1 MTTQEN
7 IKDRTLTLKRTIPAP
22 IESVWD
28 AFTKA
33 EHIAQWWG
41 PKGIQVHIAKHD
53 FRIGGQWRYTMEM
66 ADGHTFVSDGTYSD
80 IEPPTKLVTS
90 ADFQPMTIG
99 VVLEVLFQKNREN
112 TDLKFSV
119 LHPTRAYRKQQ
130 EGTGFYKG
138 WEAALDR
145 LENYVDQLSHKNK

>member
-7 IKDRTLTLKRTIPAP
+7 IQDRTLTLKRTISAP

-28 AFTKA
+28 AWTMA

-41 PKGIQVHIAKHD
+41 PQGIQVNIVKHD
-53 FRIGGQWRYTMEM
+53 FRVGGQWRYTMEM
-66 ADGHTFVSDGTYSD
+66 PDGSTLVSDGTYSD
-80 IEPPTKLVTS
+80 IEPPNKLVTS

-99 VVLEVLFQKNREN
+99 VVLEILFQKNGEK
-112 TDLKFSV
+112 TDFKFHV

-130 EGTGFYKG
+130 EATGFYKG

-145 LENYVDQLSHKNK
+145 FANYVGQFSCENK